1 MYNQVLTNSGAA
13 LLRDAVNAQKKIVFT
28 RAICGSNYDMD
39 SRGDLAA
46 KPIEWYNGATG
57 SISGV
62 SAKASGLTVI
72 AEFSAIESSTDP
84 VKSACICVQIKK
96 DGVSPE
102 YDPADD
108 VIFAAWCDDNSAYVS
123 GDAIS
128 IKFDLPIALSS
139 LVDDS
144 GSTSGDF
151 VTLDTD
157 QTITGEKTI
166 DGSLCVGSV
175 ASSGGTKDGEIIVIN
190 DDLVSTIAYGVQVE
204 AAGGFPYVNI
214 QDTSIIIVDSEE
226 NEHSFSYTKIP
237 LKAAYSTANKTIDL
251 TLGDGTVVRLTCT
264 DVEENPE

>member
-46 KPIEWYNGATG
+46 KPIDWYNGATG

-72 AEFSAIESSTDP
+72 AEFSAIESGTDP

-123 GDAIS
+123 GDSIS
-128 IKFDLPIALSS
+128 IKFELPIALSS

-151 VTLDTD
+151 VTLDTAQEITASKSVHVED
-157 QTITGEKTI
+157 WKITIGPTLRIEDSTVEENPSYIDLGDVSGEY
-166 DGSLCVGSV
+166 C
-175 ASSGGTKDGEIIVIN
+175 SGGAHEPVYFEYEDMVFKTE
-190 DDLVSTIAYGVQVE
+190 
-204 AAGGFPYVNI
+204 
-214 QDTSIIIVDSEE
+214 
-226 NEHSFSYTKIP
+226 
-237 LKAAYSTANKTIDL
+237 YSTTNKTVDL
-251 TLGDGTVVRLTCT
+251 TLGDGTKIRLTCT
-264 DVEENPE
+264 NVEEV

>member
-46 KPIEWYNGATG
+46 KPIDWYNGATG

-72 AEFSAIESSTDP
+72 AEFSAIESGTDP

-123 GDAIS
+123 GDSIS
-128 IKFDLPIALSS
+128 IKFELPIALSS

-157 QTITGEKTI
+157 QDI
-166 DGSLCVGSV
+166 L
-175 ASSGGTKDGEIIVIN
+175 GTKTFLCGEDNAKFEEGLLIFNRDGRN
-190 DDLVSTIAYGVQVE
+190 QLLLGS
-204 AAGGFPYVNI
+204 AGGM
-214 QDTSIIIVDSEE
+214 IVDSDGNDQDFEYT
-226 NEHSFSYTKIP
+226 SVPISISYNT
-237 LKAAYSTANKTIDL
+237 TNKTVDL

-264 DVEENPE
+264 NVEEV

>member
-46 KPIEWYNGATG
+46 KPIEWYNGADG

-72 AEFSAIESSTDP
+72 AEFSAIESGTDP

-123 GDAIS
+123 GDSIS

-151 VTLDTD
+151 VTLDTE
-157 QTITGEKTI
+157 QTITGVKTFGVFGDDDWHERTEI
-166 DGSLCVGSV
+166 GYDGLVV
-175 ASSGGTKDGEIIVIN
+175 VDNDSGEDEPEAIVLESANLLYRGE
-190 DDLVSTIAYGVQVE
+190 G
-204 AAGGFPYVNI
+204 
-214 QDTSIIIVDSEE
+214 EE
-226 NEHSFSYTKIP
+226 NYRSFAWANAP
-237 LKAAYSTANKTIDL
+237 LNLAYSVSSKTVTI
-251 TLGDGTVVRLTCT
+251 TTGEGVKIRLTCT
-264 DVEENPE
+264 NVEEV